1 MNNESNNEINLA
13 MVHSFITKQAA
24 KRFVEDTSKGV
35 IDTWR
40 KSAGADMEETGAI
53 VEKIEKLV
61 DEETCKAVSK
71 SILES
76 KRFIDIYKKFLNDT
90 CDLVKRELEDKEIE
104 PAKKGMH

>member
-1 MNNESNNEINLA
+1 MNNEGNNEINLA

-24 KRFVEDTSKGV
+24 KRFVENTSKGV
-35 IDTWR
+35 IDTLR
-40 KSAGADMEETGAI
+40 KAASADMEETGEI

-76 KRFIDIYKKFLNDT
+76 ERFMNIYKNFLNDT
-90 CDLVKRELEDKEIE
+90 CDLVKRELENQEVSPD
-104 PAKKGMH
+104 KKGMH